1 MEALSGEGMA
11 VIVQPHEARSFWQ
24 PVPANG
30 FVECYLDPSNVTSDT
45 PFAMGRQTVAPGC
58 HVREHVHDRH
68 EEIIHFI
75 AGEATILLDGV
86 EHPAVPGTTVFLGKG
101 RRHAFINRGTEPFTF
116 VWVLM
121 PSGLERFFEAIGR
134 PRTPGEPAPEPF
146 PRPADVAE
154 IERRTVFSWAD
165 QSGKALGESG
175 AR

>member
-1 MEALSGEGMA
+1 MDKPVREGMA
-11 VIVQPHEARSFWQ
+11 VVIQPGEARSFWQ

-30 FVECYLDPSNVTSDT
+30 FVECHLDPSTIASDT

-58 HVREHVHDRH
+58 HVREHMHDRH
-68 EEIIHFI
+68 EEVIHFI
-75 AGEATILLDGV
+75 AGEATVLLDGV

-101 RRHAFINRGTEPFTF
+101 RKHAFINRGSEPFTF
-116 VWVLM
+116 VWFLM

-146 PRPADVAE
+146 PRPADVAA
-154 IERRTVFSWAD
+154 IERRTVFGWAD
-165 QSGKALGESG
+165 QTGRVPGGDG